1 MQSMKVLKIS
11 LVGSYAVFLVA
22 GCATSDAFIASK
34 EVAQFD
40 GFVATLDPTSVLEK
54 VEARAN
60 EPYVLAGEDVSG
72 IKMTVLSLF
81 KRLGDS
87 GAERMLLGAS
97 VSQRSA
103 VRLFIKPEY
112 LGSKFRKT
120 RSLIERIPI
129 ESSWPAVRAEK
140 IAFTQ

>member
-1 MQSMKVLKIS
+1 MNMQSMNALKLS
-11 LVGSYAVFLVA
+11 LTGFYAVFLVA

-34 EVAQFD
+34 EVAEYD
-40 GFVATLDPTSVLEK
+40 SFVASLDPTSVLEK

-72 IKMTVLSLF
+72 IRMTVLSLF

-87 GAERMLLGAS
+87 DSEQMLLGAS

-103 VRLFIKPEY
+103 VRLFIKPEH

-129 ESSWPAVRAEK
+129 ESSWPAVRAEE
-140 IAFTQ
+140 IAF